1 MKRMIGAILLCAF
14 GAMIAG
20 CAVPNSGNRS
30 SRMGLMQQTR
40 RSHANVSAIS
50 AKKYFEKGQYDKA
63 IQVAD
68 QIVSYNASDGAGWYW
83 LGAGYFMKQQ
93 YSESIPALKNALQ
106 FVPDAPA
113 WATTIN
119 NSYYYLGNSF
129 LVLGNYDES
138 LLYFNRAID
147 RNPNKTSSDKSVLR
161 DLLIGKAFSSLGLGQ
176 SEAAIELL
184 KQAKTVAE
192 YPNYSYHLSLIYY
205 AEGNKEKAWEYRGG
219 KGMVGAQV
227 KDSSN
232 TGVKGAEVVSV
243 VEGGPAEKSGML
255 PGDVITG
262 LNEKQ
267 IQRAM
272 DFLDQTK
279 RLEPGR
285 TATVSILREGMTKE
299 LALIAVSAEALMESD
314 PAIAPMM
321 ARRKVEAGEYQ
332 QATSK
337 NTLDAYAE
345 FLRAHPSSTMRKAAF
360 TAMSSLIKKQED
372 PYEGYKKFV
381 ADFQDGMEFIPS
393 TYRLSLIGPEGM
405 RVNDILELLKQ
416 GIEDTVVAAKIR
428 MQNGIYKDFDA
439 KEMVALKKMGVTGV
453 LIEAMLD
460 STTRAKRAQE
470 ELQKKKDM
478 ENLLAEIQHAQQKL
492 DTMKAAREQQQSRPQ
507 ASSGQE
513 SGPSLGDTVKNCA
526 AQIAALEACKHLPWP
541 ANSVCAATAKSQFP
555 CQ

>member
-20 CAVPNSGNRS
+20 CAVPNSGSRS
-30 SRMGLMQQTR
+30 SRLGLTQQTR
-40 RSHANVSAIS
+40 RSPSSVSAVS
-50 AKKYFEKGQYDKA
+50 AKEYFEKGQYDRTIETA
-63 IQVAD
+63 NQV
-68 QIVSYNASDGAGWYW
+68 VSNNASDGAGWYW

-119 NSYYYLGNSF
+119 NSYYYLGNSD

-138 LLYFNRAID
+138 LLYFNRAIE
-147 RNPNKTSSDKSVLR
+147 RSPSKTPSDKSFLR
-161 DLLIGKAFSSLGLGQ
+161 DLLIGKAFSSLGLGE
-176 SEAAIELL
+176 SETAINLI
-184 KQAKTVAE
+184 KKAKEVAD

-205 AEGNKEKAWEYRGG
+205 VEGDKEKAWEYRGG
-219 KGMVGAQV
+219 KGMVGAHV
-227 KDSSN
+227 KDSSSP
-232 TGVKGAEVVSV
+232 GVKGAEVVSV
-243 VEGGPAEKSGML
+243 VANGPAGKSGML

-262 LNEKQ
+262 LNDQNINTAVE
-267 IQRAM
+267 
-272 DFLDQTK
+272 FLNKAKT
-279 RLEPGR
+279 LEPGK
-285 TATVSILREGMTKE
+285 TATITIVREGMVKD
-299 LALIAVSAEALMESD
+299 LSLIVASAEAFMESD

-321 ARRKVEAGEYQ
+321 ARRKAEAGEYQ

-360 TAMSSLIKKQED
+360 TAMSLLIKKQED

-381 ADFQDGMEFIPS
+381 AEFQDGIEFIPS

-405 RVNDILELLKQ
+405 RVKDILGLLNQ
-416 GIEDTVVAAKIR
+416 GIEDRVVAAKIR
-428 MQNGIYKDFDA
+428 MQNGIYKDFDV
-439 KEMVALKKMGVTGV
+439 KEMVALKKMGMTGV

-460 STTRAKRAQE
+460 STTRANRAQE